1 MIMDEVQ
8 LKMLTDTKENQKK
21 NVTMT
26 RRHRSLSKH
35 DKISRSASS
44 KGSERSQ
51 KKPPSSSKKRTN
63 SLKLNTDEMKH
74 QRFVNDLKN
83 DM

>member
-1 MIMDEVQ
+1 
-8 LKMLTDTKENQKK
+8 MLTDTKENQTK

-26 RRHRSLSKH
+26 RRHRSISKH

-44 KGSERSQ
+44 KASERSQ
-51 KKPPSSSKKRTN
+51 KRYPTSSKKRTN
-63 SLKLNTDEMKH
+63 SLKLNKDEMKH
-74 QRFVNDLKN
+74 QSFVNDLKN